1 MTNSQEDRALVAF
14 GKKVAKLR
22 HQRDLTQEELAEK
35 SGLSVRTIAS
45 IEQGRRFGKLTTLN
59 KLAKGLKVP
68 TDELFKDS

>member
-1 MTNSQEDRALVAF
+1 MAKSQEDKALEAF

-22 HQRDLTQEELAEK
+22 HNKGYTQEQLAEK

-59 KLAKGLKVP
+59 KLAKGLHVA
-68 TDELFKDS
+68 TDELFKN